1 MAWAFATLQ
10 FSDLT
15 AMDVISVE
23 ALKKLQEFAVQHL
36 ANSFWT
42 FAKLAVMNSK
52 LVDAIAA
59 EALQRLGNFE
69 PQALTNTV

>member
-1 MAWAFATLQ
+1 
-10 FSDLT
+10 
-15 AMDVISVE
+15 MDVISVE

-36 ANSFWT
+36 ANSFWS
-42 FAKLAVMNSK
+42 FAKLVVNRK

-69 PQALTNTV
+69 PQAMTNTV